1 MNRLLFS
8 LLTSAIALGAYAN
21 EDNNMS
27 VSEIHYVSST
37 ESIQSPSRNIF
48 AEFFGPS
55 FGIGVGFDSRFR
67 QGSYFGYRVGLA
79 FTDGSSDGGYNN
91 YYRDI
96 HFKGITIPLEVNAI
110 FGNGKSKFEIGLGV
124 TPAILNRRDMKY
136 IHPWDWDEDEQ
147 VIYKHG
153 TKLNV
158 IGTLN
163 IGYRYQRESGF
174 FMRIG
179 LTGII
184 GDWDCSPVDGVWF
197 LPNLSLGYTI
207 KNW

>member
-1 MNRLLFS
+1 MKRLLFS

-27 VSEIHYVSST
+27 VSENHSVSPT
-37 ESIQSPSRNIF
+37 ESIQSPSRNVF

-79 FTDGSSDGGYNN
+79 FTDGSSDGGYDN

-96 HFKGITIPLEVNAI
+96 HFNGITIPLEVNAI
-110 FGNGKSKFEIGLGV
+110 FGNGKSKFEIGVGI
-124 TPAILNRRDMKY
+124 TPAILKRRDMKY
-136 IHPWDWDEDEQ
+136 IHPWNWDEDEQ

-184 GDWDCSPVDGVWF
+184 GDWDCSPVDGVWL